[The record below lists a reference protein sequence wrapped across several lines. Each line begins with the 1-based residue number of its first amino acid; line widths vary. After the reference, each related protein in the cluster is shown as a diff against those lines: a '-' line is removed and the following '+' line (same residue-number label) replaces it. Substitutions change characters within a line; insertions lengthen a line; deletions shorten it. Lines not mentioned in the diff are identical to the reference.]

1 MAEEISNEQIK
12 RIKEVIKLHKK
23 SLNLTGLGLTSI
35 SKEILGCSDLEE
47 LYIGGNH
54 LSSFPPEI
62 FELKHLRILDLSVN
76 EMSEIPLSVF
86 SRIFSKN
93 RGSPKLIPPY
103 MLEAWQIEGVSP
115 VFGGV
120 V

>member
-1 MAEEISNEQIK
+1 MNKRNGAELTQNEF
-12 RIKEVIKLHKK
+12 
-23 SLNLTGLGLTSI
+23 SSTNLR
-35 SKEILGCSDLEE
+35 EFC
-47 LYIGGNH
+47 
-54 LSSFPPEI
+54 
-62 FELKHLRILDLSVN
+62 
-76 EMSEIPLSVF
+76 
-86 SRIFSKN
+86 IFSKN